1 MCLYARAYEED
12 ANMTEL
18 RYDAGTEREE
28 LATAMAAWLAAGFVE
43 GWRAERIRRR
53 IGRLAR
59 AIGRPRSEV
68 SRELWDDARA
78 IVAADDID

>member
-1 MCLYARAYEED
+1 
-12 ANMTEL
+12 MTGL

-28 LATAMAAWLAAGFVE
+28 LATAMAGWLAAGFVE
-43 GWRAERIRRR
+43 GRRAERIRRR

-68 SRELWDDARA
+68 SRALWDDARA
-78 IVAADDID
+78 IVTADDID